1 MTVAL
6 DDTESRAPESVAA
19 LASWSARAG
28 AIGLDAVTPA
38 VVALVVCAAA
48 FLYDAVW
55 WVYAAVVSVALL
67 VIAVSRWWLPAT
79 GGWSPGRAVFAIR
92 VQRADDS
99 AEAGADA
106 GLGRLVLRDLAHLL
120 DTAVLLVGWLWP
132 LWDARHRTFADML
145 VQTEVRVVAAPKR
158 DVRKRAGV
166 ALLVATVLCLGAAGA
181 GVWQFWQDRTISQAR
196 EQISAQ
202 GPRIVEQVLSYSAE
216 TYKGDFT
223 KAQSLVTDSY
233 RDQLV
238 HQQQLISKGGVSTN
252 DYWAVSSAVLGAD
265 AHRATML
272 VALQGQRGSDPRT
285 LKFITATVRV
295 TFVKSAGG
303 VWQLSDLTV
312 LKRPQPMGQEISS
325 PQPPVSPAP
334 PKPAPAV
341 PPAGAKPP
349 AGGTR

>member
-1 MTVAL
+1 VTVAL
-6 DDTESRAPESVAA
+6 DDTESQAPESVVA

-28 AIGLDAVTPA
+28 AIGLDAVTPV

-48 FLYDAVW
+48 FLYDSVW
-55 WVYAAVVSVALL
+55 WVYAAVASVALL
-67 VIAVSRWWLPAT
+67 VIAVCRWWLPAA

-92 VQRADDS
+92 VQRADD
-99 AEAGADA
+99 GADA

-120 DTAVLLVGWLWP
+120 DTAVLLVGWLRP
-132 LWDARHRTFADML
+132 LWDARHRTFADIL
-145 VQTEVRVVAAPKR
+145 VQTEVRVVAPPKH
-158 DVRKRAGV
+158 DVRRRAGA
-166 ALLVATVLCLGAAGA
+166 ALLVATVLCLGAVGAGA
-181 GVWQFWQDRTISQAR
+181 WQFWQDRTISQAR

-202 GPRIVEQVLSYSAE
+202 GPRIVEKVLSYSAE
-216 TYKGDFT
+216 TYKDDFA

-252 DYWAVSSAVLGAD
+252 DYWAVSSTVLGAD

-272 VALQGQRGSDPRT
+272 VALQGQRGADPRT

-295 TFVKSAGG
+295 TFVKSPTG

-312 LKRPQPMGQEISS
+312 LKRPQPMGQQISS

-334 PKPAPAV
+334 PKPAPAAAPA

>member
-6 DDTESRAPESVAA
+6 DDTEAQIPESVAA
-19 LASWSARAG
+19 LAGWSARAG
-28 AIGLDAVTPA
+28 AIGLDAVTPV
-38 VVALVVCAAA
+38 VVALVVCATA
-48 FLYDAVW
+48 FLYDTAW
-55 WVYAAVVSVALL
+55 WVYAAVASAALL
-67 VIAVSRWWLPAT
+67 VIAVSRWWLPAV

-92 VQRADDS
+92 VQRADD
-99 AEAGADA
+99 GADA

-120 DTAVLLVGWLWP
+120 DTAALLVGWLWP

-145 VQTEVRVVAAPKR
+145 VQTEVRVLAAPKR
-158 DVRKRAGV
+158 DVRRRAGV
-166 ALLVATVLCLGAAGA
+166 VLLVAIVLCLGASGAGA
-181 GVWQFWQDRTISQAR
+181 WQFWQDRTVSQAR

-216 TYKGDFT
+216 TYKDDFA
-223 KAQSLVTDSY
+223 KARSLVTDSY

-252 DYWAVSSAVLGAD
+252 DYWAVSSTVLGAD

-272 VALQGQRGSDPRT
+272 VALQGQRGADPRT

-295 TFVKSAGG
+295 TFVKSPAG

-334 PKPAPAV
+334 PAGAKLPA

>member
-6 DDTESRAPESVAA
+6 EDTESQTPESVAA

-28 AIGLDAVTPA
+28 AIGLDAVTP
-38 VVALVVCAAA
+38 VVCALVVCAAA

-55 WVYAAVVSVALL
+55 WVYAVVASVALL
-67 VIAVSRWWLPAT
+67 LVAVSRWWLPAS

-92 VQRADDS
+92 VQRADD
-99 AEAGADA
+99 GADA

-158 DVRKRAGV
+158 DVRRRAGV
-166 ALLVATVLCLGAAGA
+166 ILLLATVLCLGAGGAGA
-181 GVWQFWQDRTISQAR
+181 WQFWQDRTISQAR
-196 EQISAQ
+196 EQISVQ

-216 TYKGDFT
+216 TYKDDFA
-223 KAQSLVTDSY
+223 KAQALVTDSY

-238 HQQQLISKGGVSTN
+238 HQQQLIGKGGVSTN
-252 DYWAVSSAVLGAD
+252 DYWAVSSTVLGAD

-272 VALQGQRGSDPRT
+272 VALQGQRGADPRT

-295 TFVKSAGG
+295 TFVKSPKG

-325 PQPPVSPAP
+325 PQPPVSPTP
-334 PKPAPAV
+334 PKPGAPPAPA
-341 PPAGAKPP
+341 KPST
-349 AGGTR
+349 GGTR